1 MLRLRL
7 GIEDLARTTFAAPT
21 PYCELAVS
29 AQVLQQPPSQFRR
42 LWRPA
47 GVAFRRRRVGCWSW
61 FLRMAVSQPFWH
73 QRPAA
78 ASMRRW
84 MSYGPRRLR

>member
-29 AQVLQQPPSQFRR
+29 ANSPQVGSDGYGAPVGPAFRR
-42 LWRPA
+42 L
-47 GVAFRRRRVGCWSW
+47 RVGCWSW
-61 FLRMAVSQPFWH
+61 FLPMAVSQPSWH
-73 QRPAA
+73 QRRAA